1 MTAAGVAPSRPA
13 AMRPFATSSSRAPPI
28 STTAVSISA
37 IAAYGSSRAGRPFP
51 TLGVTK
57 LTVLAFPRSVSGIPA
72 PVGTPIALLTPG
84 TTSQGTPAR

>member
-1 MTAAGVAPSRPA
+1 MNRLWALLLLSVAIVGC
-13 AMRPFATSSSRAPPI
+13 SSLLMDND
-28 STTAVSISA
+28 TAVSISA

-57 LTVLAFPRSVSGIPA
+57 LTVLACPRSVSGIPA